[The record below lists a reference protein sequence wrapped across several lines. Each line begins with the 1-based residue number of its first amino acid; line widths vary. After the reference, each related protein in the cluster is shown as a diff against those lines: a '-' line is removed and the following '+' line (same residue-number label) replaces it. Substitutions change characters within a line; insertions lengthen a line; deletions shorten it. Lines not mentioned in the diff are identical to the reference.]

1 MWKPE
6 LPENGLVRQL
16 PWESTRQSSG
26 GPRRRGSSGA
36 IQTWLIV
43 VIVLVVVALILAG
56 SFTGRYNRMVQM
68 REQIKQNWS
77 QVDVNIQRRAD
88 LIPNLVN
95 TVKGF
100 AKQEQTVIGEV
111 TKARAAL
118 GGARTP
124 NQTMAANNQL
134 DGALSRLLV
143 VVENYPDLKSNQNFL
158 ALQDELTGTENR
170 IAVSRR
176 QYNLAIQ
183 TYDAYIGQF
192 PNNIVARFGGMSYN
206 NDYFQTSAAN
216 RAAPPTVQF

>member
-1 MWKPE
+1 MPTTQIVN
-6 LPENGLVRQL
+6 PARR
-16 PWESTRQSSG
+16 PG
-26 GPRRRGSSGA
+26 GARP
-36 IQTWLIV
+36 WLIALV
-43 VIVLVVVALILAG
+43 VIVVVVIIIAI
-56 SFTGRYNRMVQM
+56 SFTGKYNNMVRMQQ
-68 REQIKQNWS
+68 QIKQTWS
-77 QVDVNIQRRAD
+77 EVDVNIQRRAD
-88 LIPNLVN
+88 LIPNLVA

-124 NQTMAANNQL
+124 DQTMAANNQL

-170 IAVSRR
+170 IAISRR

-183 TYDAYIGQF
+183 NYDSYIGTF
-192 PNNIVARFGGMSYN
+192 PNSLVARWGGMAPN

-216 RAAPPTVQF
+216 RAAPPTVNF